1 MSYLP
6 FPVELES
13 TLLLRFRES
22 KEISDE
28 TGTLICEAPV
38 PVEDIITLAYLFVN
52 LTTFCER

>member
-1 MSYLP
+1 MNYLP
-6 FPVELES
+6 FPVELAS

-38 PVEDIITLAYLFVN
+38 PVEDIIALAYLFID
-52 LTTFCER
+52 LTTFCKR

>member
-1 MSYLP
+1 MDYLP
-6 FPVELES
+6 FPVELGS

-52 LTTFCER
+52 LKTFCTR